1 MDKIG
6 IIILHY
12 SDIVLTLNCL
22 VSLFASE
29 LKNKELCT
37 VLVLNSNEDNFAQ
50 KIKDKYPKVLII
62 ENHENLGYSGA
73 NNKGINKA
81 IELGCGKFILINND
95 TVVDKK
101 LVNSLVDFANNDKN
115 IGLVSPKIYF
125 APDHEYHLKRY
136 KIKDRGNV
144 LWYAGGKLDADNV
157 YASHYGLDEVDNGQF
172 NSIRETDF
180 TTGCCMLITRDVID
194 RVGLLDEKYFMYFED
209 IDYSIRAKRAGLQV
223 MYYPFAFLW
232 HKNAS
237 TSGSPGSLTHI
248 YYQTRNRLYFG
259 FKYFSWRVKKSLIL
273 DSLKLGFRGGAYLK
287 GVIDYYIGRM
297 GKK

>member
-136 KIKDRGNV
+136 KIKDRGNA
-144 LWYAGGKLDADNV
+144 LCYAGGKLDADNV